1 MTPTTRLV
9 LALGAA
15 SAYSAF
21 PAAYYHHVQEATG
34 SAWSTPVLFA
44 AHGLAQVAAMTVV
57 GRLRPRT
64 AAPGRVVAALLLADA
79 AGALL
84 LVAAPEPGGFALL
97 LAGRVVTGAALGALA
112 PVATAGIVAH
122 PRGPALATVAILGA
136 VGAGSL
142 VAGALAAAGWSRA
155 AVLAVGLVLLPAA
168 AWLVRGVA
176 MLSPM
181 AAVPSRHEVSAV
193 STVRGEVT
201 SAAGAEGV
209 RHDVDTVSAVRSGHP
224 LPDAAP
230 RTAPAPAR
238 PVPVLACAVLAF
250 AANGVLGLFCS
261 TLPGVVAGLAG
272 GASAVAG
279 ATTGIVMLS
288 AGGARLLLGGMPTR
302 RVLLVAA
309 LAAAAGLAGLTA
321 GLASGV
327 LGLVLACAALLG
339 AAAGT
344 AFDSALRAVAPS
356 GVHGLARVQR
366 GGQLGLVVP
375 VLLYPVLIAPVVT
388 P

>member
-21 PAAYYHHVQEATG
+21 PAAFYHHVQEATG

-57 GRLRPRT
+57 GRSRRGA
-64 AAPGRVVAALLLADA
+64 AAPGPVVAALLLADA
-79 AGALL
+79 VGALL
-84 LVAAPEPGGFALL
+84 LVVAPAPGGFALL

-112 PVATAGIVAH
+112 PVATAGIVTH
-122 PRGPALATVAILGA
+122 PRGAALATVAILGA

-176 MLSPM
+176 SSGVL
-181 AAVPSRHEVSAV
+181 SRHDV
-193 STVRGEVT
+193 STVSTVPREESVLA
-201 SAAGAEGV
+201 AAGGGTLP
-209 RHDVDTVSAVRSGHP
+209 HGVDTVSTSRSEPP
-224 LPDAAP
+224 LPDTP
-230 RTAPAPAR
+230 TAPAPAG
-238 PVPVLACAVLAF
+238 PAPVLAAALLAF

-261 TLPGVVAGLAG
+261 TLPGVVAGLAH

-279 ATTGIVMLS
+279 ATTGLVMLS
-288 AGGARLLLGGMPTR
+288 AGGARLLLGGMPAR
-302 RVLLVAA
+302 RVLGLAA
-309 LAAAAGLAGLTA
+309 LAAVAGTAGVVAGLAHGLL
-321 GLASGV
+321 GPV
-327 LGLVLACAALLG
+327 LVSSALLG
-339 AAAGT
+339 AAAGV
-344 AFDSALRAVAPS
+344 AFDSALRVVAPA

-375 VLLYPVLIAPVVT
+375 VLLYPVVGAVVAS
-388 P
+388 

>member
-1 MTPTTRLV
+1 MTPASRLV

-21 PAAYYHHVQEATG
+21 PAAFYHHVQDATG
-34 SAWSTPVLFA
+34 SSWSTPILFA

-57 GRLRPRT
+57 GQFRPRG
-64 AAPGRVVAALLLADA
+64 ARAGRVVAALLLADA

-84 LVAAPEPGGFALL
+84 LVAAPAPGGFALL

-122 PRGPALATVAILGA
+122 PRGAALATVAILGA

-142 VAGALAAAGWSRA
+142 AAGALAAVGWSRA
-155 AVLAVGLVLLPAA
+155 AVLAIGPVLLPVA
-168 AWLVRGVA
+168 AWLVRGVGTQRDDA
-176 MLSPM
+176 STTVPVSGEPAVAVGALPGSGPRQASMASTPREPGTSSP
-181 AAVPSRHEVSAV
+181 A
-193 STVRGEVT
+193 
-201 SAAGAEGV
+201 
-209 RHDVDTVSAVRSGHP
+209 
-224 LPDAAP
+224 
-230 RTAPAPAR
+230 TAPSAPAHPVAAR
-238 PVPVLACAVLAF
+238 PVPVLACAALAF

-261 TLPGVVAGLAG
+261 TLPGVVAGLAH

-279 ATTGIVMLS
+279 VTTGLVMLS

-309 LAAAAGLAGLTA
+309 LAAVLGVPGLAA
-321 GLASGV
+321 GLASGALGVV
-327 LGLVLACAALLG
+327 LTCAALLG

-344 AFDSALRAVAPS
+344 AFDSALRCVGPAGVA
-356 GVHGLARVQR
+356 GLARVQR
-366 GGQLGLVVP
+366 GGQLGLVLP
-375 VLLYPVLIAPVVT
+375 VLAYPVVT
-388 P
+388 S